1 MEVHF
6 NPELQTKLSRMAA
19 EQGRVAE
26 TLVEE
31 AVARL
36 VEYDD
41 WFLREV
47 DKGLSAADRG
57 DWIEHGD
64 IGKLMNDR
72 FRG

>member
-1 MEVHF
+1 MEVHL
-6 NPELQTKLSRMAA
+6 NAELQTKLSRMAA
-19 EQGRVAE
+19 EQGRAAE
-26 TLVEE
+26 ALVEE

-57 DWIEHGD
+57 DWIEHSEIRRLID
-64 IGKLMNDR
+64 DR